1 MARTG
6 IQTGAIIARSRNKT
20 INKLRSMET
29 PLVREVWDTSQLAI
43 PRIVGRP
50 DMGCNVALLA
60 TCVGLASIIGWQLTA
75 LSPLIA
81 LRARTVV
88 LGREPIRMNH
98 QPSTTGA
105 ERPAHQPAH
114 AGVYGKARRPS
125 IAGRVWGRRLFDALP
140 WGWGLFCAGAPLGEA
155 HPPQVFFSFSSGW
168 RSRKSLCS
176 FLFSIAAPIAD
187 PRRPPPTR

>member
-81 LRARTVV
+81 PPAPVVAGLHVRVVAAGLARLDPDRPLRAVRRRAVEHGEPV
-88 LGREPIRMNH
+88 AGLG
-98 QPSTTGA
+98 Q
-105 ERPAHQPAH
+105 
-114 AGVYGKARRPS
+114 
-125 IAGRVWGRRLFDALP
+125 RVQL
-140 WGWGLFCAGAPLGEA
+140 
-155 HPPQVFFSFSSGW
+155 
-168 RSRKSLCS
+168 
-176 FLFSIAAPIAD
+176 D
-187 PRRPPPTR
+187 P